1 MIISTNKEP
10 SLEEF
15 EEICNKACQLMN
27 ERASYEPEYYLT
39 KGGQKLEK
47 EVKKACISC
56 YMGNGKD
63 RNRAAYKN
71 MDKISIEI
79 C

>member
-47 EVKKACISC
+47 VLLFSRKCLVIAEI
-56 YMGNGKD
+56 
-63 RNRAAYKN
+63 N
-71 MDKISIEI
+71 MNDLLFG
-79 C
+79 

>member
-47 EVKKACISC
+47 EVKKA
-56 YMGNGKD
+56 
-63 RNRAAYKN
+63 
-71 MDKISIEI
+71 
-79 C
+79 

>member
-47 EVKKACISC
+47 EVKKAFDD
-56 YMGNGKD
+56 GANGTNFEGSFD
-63 RNRAAYKN
+63 F
-71 MDKISIEI
+71 I
-79 C
+79 CGL

>member
-27 ERASYEPEYYLT
+27 EIASREPEYYLT

-47 EVKKACISC
+47 EIMVLKLNLRK
-56 YMGNGKD
+56 
-63 RNRAAYKN
+63 
-71 MDKISIEI
+71 KISGH
-79 C
+79 